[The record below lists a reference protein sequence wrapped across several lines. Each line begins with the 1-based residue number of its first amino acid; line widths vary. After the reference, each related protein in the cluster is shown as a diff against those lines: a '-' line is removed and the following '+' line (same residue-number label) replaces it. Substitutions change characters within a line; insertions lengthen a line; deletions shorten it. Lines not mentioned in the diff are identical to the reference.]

1 MILVLYCR
9 VKTEAVEIV
18 RIYHSAQNWPARGV
32 TRLLLGKADMRN
44 LPTAGLTCAEEWRL
58 DELVAPDRIT

>member
-1 MILVLYCR
+1 LKESHEL
-9 VKTEAVEIV
+9 
-18 RIYHSAQNWPARGV
+18 